1 MRISDWSSDV
11 CSSDVCLARRR
22 AGRRCRN
29 GDGDRD
35 QAARRTDRRDACA
48 LRRAAMREIG
58 WAKINLALHV
68 RARRPDG
75 YHEIETLFAFVDGGD
90 TIAAEIAEA
99 DTLTID
105 GEFAAGLSVGAENLV
120 LRVLALLR
128 DRPGA
133 RKSVVSGTQVAG
145 RVAQG

>member
-1 MRISDWSSDV
+1 MGAVFLECRG
-11 CSSDVCLARRR
+11 
-22 AGRRCRN
+22 AGRRCRH
-29 GDGDRD
+29 DDADRD
-35 QAARRTDRRDACA
+35 DAARRTDGRDACA
-48 LRRAAMREIG
+48 LRGAGMREIG

-105 GEFAAGLSVGAENLV
+105 GELDRK
-120 LRVLALLR
+120 RV
-128 DRPGA
+128 
-133 RKSVVSGTQVAG
+133 V
-145 RVAQG
+145 